1 LKEKV
6 MAIDLHSH
14 FIPEELAA
22 ELRKRDIPPFI
33 RTQDD
38 GSEIFQMPHG
48 VVSFSQSYSDM
59 DARRQFMTSQGVQR
73 QVLSLPGL
81 FGIDSIAPEESLPLI
96 QIFNNQVSELCKMYP
111 GTFSGLAS
119 LPMADM
125 SLAVKE
131 YKRARDDLGLIGAI
145 LPNNCFMSEDHAKMI
160 APIFKITQE
169 IGGHLFVHPSRR
181 PDEVPEVY
189 KPITKNFDDF
199 APERLAL
206 TVQHNVGHCM
216 VTLLFSDFLDAYP
229 GVTLHVANLGGTLPM
244 VIERMDNVTLTRTP
258 NQALPSSR
266 ANRVHVDS
274 SSLGSK
280 SLELAA
286 AIFGA
291 DRIVLG
297 TDCPIFLT
305 ERSLNAVTG
314 ANISDFDKKLIL
326 TGNAETLLASYI

>member
-1 LKEKV
+1 

-14 FIPEELAA
+14 FVPEELAA
-22 ELRKRDIPPFI
+22 ELRKRDVPPFI

-48 VVSFSQSYSDM
+48 VVEFSESYSDM
-59 DARRQFMTSQGVQR
+59 DARRKFMISQGVQR

-81 FGIDSIAPEESLPLI
+81 FGIDSLSPEESLPLI
-96 QIFNNQVSELCKMYP
+96 QIFNNQVSKLCKMYP

-125 SLAVKE
+125 TLAVNE
-131 YKRARDDLGLIGAI
+131 YKRARGELGLIGAI
-145 LPNNCFMSEDHAKMI
+145 LPNNCFMSEIQAKKLS
-160 APIFKITQE
+160 PIFKIAQE

-189 KPITKNFDDF
+189 IPVAQHFKDF

-206 TVQHNVGHCM
+206 TVQHNVAHCM
-216 VTLLFSDFLDAYP
+216 VTLLFSDFLDDYP
-229 GVTLHVANLGGTLPM
+229 DITLHVANLGGTLPM

-258 NQALPSSR
+258 NRALPSSKAKR
-266 ANRVHVDS
+266 IFVDS

-280 SLELAA
+280 SLELAV

-291 DRIVLG
+291 DRILLG

-305 ERSLNAVTG
+305 ERSLNAVTN
-314 ANISDFDKKLIL
+314 ANISDFDKKLIS
-326 TGNAETLLASYI
+326 TDNAATLLSAYI